1 MKNRHGSTVVDW
13 REVASDREKYQAYL
27 CSREWAELRN
37 AVRRRCGGMCERCE
51 VNEMDCVHHL
61 TYARKYRERLDD
73 LAGWCNQC
81 HEFTHGKTDFDPKDG
96 VLRCNAL
103 ANRLKENRYS
113 PGEEAKLLEELV
125 HLRRKIQGIE

>member
-1 MKNRHGSTVVDW
+1 MDRRSSTGERSPAIEKNTRRTCAVVSGLNSGTLY
-13 REVASDREKYQAYL
+13 A
-27 CSREWAELRN
+27 
-37 AVRRRCGGMCERCE
+37 
-51 VNEMDCVHHL
+51 VHHL

-96 VLRCNAL
+96 VLRCSAL

-125 HLRRKIQGIE
+125 QLRRKIQGIK